1 MTVADLMT
9 VPKKKAGEFLKL
21 FCHDQ
26 VKILLERMDSHPEEF
41 TSKEKWD
48 LFLPFVQTSTTLE
61 ALRKHNLYKYF
72 TKVERIAI
80 GYKLKSMIYEKMRQE
95 AYNGIM
101 ETLVKSEYSDRDEV
115 FGKAQMQSYGST
127 ITFNTASTI
136 KHNTMVSLLEKHLQD
151 HRKALAK

>member
-9 VPKKKAGEFLKL
+9 VLKKKAGNSLKL

-48 LFLPFVQTSTTLE
+48 LFLPFTQDSTTLS

-80 GYKLKSMIYEKMRQE
+80 GYKLKSIVYEKMRQE

-101 ETLVKSEYSDRDEV
+101 DTLVKSDYKDMDDM
-115 FGKAQMQSYGST
+115 FGKSSITYHSAKAKYTVEQM
-127 ITFNTASTI
+127 I
-136 KHNTMVSLLEKHLQD
+136 KQIE
-151 HRKALAK
+151 ALAK

>member
-1 MTVADLMT
+1 MMTVVDIMT
-9 VPKKKAGEFLKL
+9 VLKKKAGNSLKL

-48 LFLPFVQTSTTLE
+48 LFLPFTQDSTTLS

-80 GYKLKSMIYEKMRQE
+80 GYKLKSIVYEKMRQE

-101 ETLVKSEYSDRDEV
+101 ETLVKSDYKDMDDM
-115 FGKAQMQSYGST
+115 FGKSSITYTSAKYSVEQM
-127 ITFNTASTI
+127 I
-136 KHNTMVSLLEKHLQD
+136 KQIE
-151 HRKALAK
+151 ALAK

>member
-1 MTVADLMT
+1 MMTVAKIMT

-48 LFLPFVQTSTTLE
+48 LFLPTQ
-61 ALRKHNLYKYF
+61 RKAQPIVRLVSLYEYF
-72 TKVERIAI
+72 TTIERFAI
-80 GYKLKSMIYEKMRQE
+80 KTKINELVHEKMRQE

-101 ETLVKSEYSDRDEV
+101 DTLVKSEYKDIESM
-115 FGKAQMQSYGST
+115 FSSAAMKAGGST
-127 ITFNTASTI
+127 ITYTSGAR
-136 KHNTMVSLLEKHLQD
+136 LLQD
-151 HRKALAK
+151 HLDAHKKALAK

>member
-9 VPKKKAGEFLKL
+9 VPKKKAGELLKL

-26 VKILLERMDSHPEEF
+26 VKILLERMDSNPEEF

-48 LFLPFVQTSTTLE
+48 LFLPFTQDSTTIS
-61 ALRKHNLYKYF
+61 ALRKHNLYRYF

-80 GYKLKSMIYEKMRQE
+80 GHKLKRIIYEKMRQE

-101 ETLVKSEYSDRDEV
+101 DTLVKSEYKDTEDM

-127 ITFNTASTI
+127 ITFDNAATTTHKQQKYQVEQMI
-136 KHNTMVSLLEKHLQD
+136 KHIE
-151 HRKALAK
+151 ALAK